1 VVIKLYKCLIRP
13 QLEYAV
19 QAWRPYLQKDIDLL
33 EGVQRRATKLVVG
46 MREKSYE
53 ERLKFLDMTTL
64 ETRRVRGDLIEVF
77 KIMKGLEDVN
87 EEKFFTMDK
96 GYTRGHE
103 LKLFKPN
110 CRLDCRKYAFS
121 HRIINMWNSLPSNTI
136 ACNTVYS
143 FKRKID
149 AFLSSQG
156 LI

>member
-13 QLEYAV
+13 RLEYAV
-19 QAWRPYLQKDIDLL
+19 QAWRPYLQKDIDLI

-64 ETRRVRGDLIEVF
+64 ETRRVRGDSIEVF
-77 KIMKGLEDVN
+77 KIMKGLEDVIK
-87 EEKFFTMDK
+87 EKFFIMDK
-96 GYTRGHE
+96 GCTRVHE
-103 LKLFKPN
+103 LKLYKPN

-121 HRIINMWNSLPSNTI
+121 HRIINMWNILPSNII

-149 AFLSSQG
+149 AFLNSQG
-156 LI
+156 FI

>member
-1 VVIKLYKCLIRP
+1 MQFR
-13 QLEYAV
+13 
-19 QAWRPYLQKDIDLL
+19 RGDHYLQKDIDLL